1 MKKKQTEFELNSMT
15 LKKLGW
21 TNSEDQWGFKR
32 KTLPQNAKYHLFK
45 GDMTYYIGI
54 VDEEKIGYTFN
65 SYRTSKP
72 DKDGTQK
79 IEDQLSEKIKSN
91 LELFK
96 KIIEAEACTEEY
108 ARHFR
113 INKLFR

>member
-45 GDMTYYIGI
+45 GDMTY
-54 VDEEKIGYTFN
+54 
-65 SYRTSKP
+65 
-72 DKDGTQK
+72 
-79 IEDQLSEKIKSN
+79 LSLIH
-91 LELFK
+91 
-96 KIIEAEACTEEY
+96 I
-108 ARHFR
+108 
-113 INKLFR
+113 